1 MKVNKNQLRAI
12 IKEEISNIKAKR
24 GSKNLLREGV
34 SSEEEAEA
42 ILAWIAVSKAGLFTS
57 VSDDVEDDLNA
68 AMESGDWRTAVN
80 KAKIVF
86 GISAEDVVIRGFNE
100 VVDHIIYDLSMGW
113 QEQGF
118 IALSKPHTV
127 NGDARDGSYARAIS
141 WARSGGLL
149 DEPPGF
155 EIDGTTLSYENVVDA
170 AYTWANSMG
179 WYSVEPYGE
188 LPLFMRY

>member
-12 IKEEISNIKAKR
+12 IKEEISNIKTKR

-34 SSEEEAEA
+34 SGEEEAEA
-42 ILAWIAVSKAGLFTS
+42 ILAWVAVSKAGFFTS
-57 VSDDVEDDLNA
+57 VPDRLVDALNDAMDDAEW
-68 AMESGDWRTAVN
+68 GTAVN
-80 KAKIVF
+80 KAKNVF

-127 NGDARDGSYARAIS
+127 NGREEDGSYARAIR

-155 EIDGTTLSYENVVDA
+155 ELDGTTLSYENIIDA

-188 LPLFMRY
+188 LPVFLRY